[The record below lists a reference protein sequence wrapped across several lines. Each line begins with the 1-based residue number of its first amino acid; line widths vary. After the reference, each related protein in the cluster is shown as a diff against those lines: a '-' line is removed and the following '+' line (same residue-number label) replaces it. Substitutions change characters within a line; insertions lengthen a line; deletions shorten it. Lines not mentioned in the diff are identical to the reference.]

1 MHKGA
6 DETDLAPQPDESDG
20 ADRPRGGTP
29 ASASAS
35 GAASAKPGTGM
46 TGWRTAL
53 DPQRLPLLI
62 LVFVGG
68 VVSLG
73 LEVSGPRLMAPFFG
87 TTQLIWAVQIGT
99 TLLYLSLGY
108 YIGGR
113 LADRRPDARLL
124 CILTTI
130 AAVAAA
136 LIPFISR
143 PILDFSVNAFSS
155 FNSGDG
161 TAAIGYF
168 IATLLGVI
176 LLFAVPVTLL
186 GMVSPFAI
194 RLSVKRVGE
203 TGTNAGN
210 LYALSTIGSLL
221 GAFIPALVLIP
232 AWGVRRTII
241 ALALALL
248 LASLWGLR
256 PRARIGSAAI
266 GALLLL
272 VIAVPALYT
281 ASLGSLKPQAN
292 LIYEQETLYN
302 YVQVTQDAQGTNYL
316 ILNEGDAIHSIYNPN
331 RILYIDRGW
340 YSDYLLAAPYFNENY
355 QPSQTRKLAVVGLAG
370 GTIARQYNAAYHLD
384 RIDGAELDPAIVS
397 VARKYFGLTEPN
409 LHVYYGDGRTF
420 MAATKET
427 YDVVAVDAFQ
437 QPYMPFQL
445 TTTEFYT
452 DVRQRLGKQGV
463 VVIKTGHCGPDH
475 RLMDALVNTLYAS
488 GFANVYT
495 EEMPGDAIDSN
506 IIATVS
512 KTSIDTLRANL
523 AKEPSDSLIGTVA
536 PYIVDVV
543 KPAQAQK
550 DGLVFTDDRAPVEQ
564 ITDATIL
571 TCVQRG

>member
-1 MHKGA
+1 V
-6 DETDLAPQPDESDG
+6 
-20 ADRPRGGTP
+20 
-29 ASASAS
+29 
-35 GAASAKPGTGM
+35 
-46 TGWRTAL
+46 AL
-53 DPQRLPLLI
+53 DTQRLPLLI

-136 LIPFISR
+136 LIPFISH
-143 PILDFSVNAFSS
+143 PILNFSVNAFSS

-161 TAAIGYF
+161 TAAVGYF
-168 IATLLGVI
+168 IATLLGVV

-256 PRARIGSAAI
+256 PRTRIGS
-266 GALLLL
+266 GAFAVLLAL
-272 VIAVPALYT
+272 VIIVPALYN
-281 ASLGSLKPQAN
+281 ASLGPLKPQHG

-302 YVQVTQDAQGTNYL
+302 YVQVTQDGQGTNYL
-316 ILNEGDAIHSIYNPN
+316 VLNEGDAIHSIYNPN

-340 YSDYLLAAPYFNENY
+340 YSDYLLAAPYLNDNY

-370 GTIARQYNAAYHLD
+370 GTIARQYNAAYKLD

-420 MAATKET
+420 INATKKT

-452 DVRQRLGKQGV
+452 DIHQHLGAQGV

-475 RLMDALVNTLYAS
+475 RLMDALVNTLYSS
-488 GFANVYT
+488 GFASVYT

-512 KTSIDTLRANL
+512 KTSVDTLRANL

-536 PYIVDVV
+536 PYMLDAIQ
-543 KPAQAQK
+543 PAQAQK

-571 TCVQRG
+571 TCVQGH

>member
-1 MHKGA
+1 MRT
-6 DETDLAPQPDESDG
+6 DETDLAPPSDESDG
-20 ADRPRGGTP
+20 ADTPGADTTRGTSISAP
-29 ASASAS
+29 AP
-35 GAASAKPGTGM
+35 GAVSAKPA
-46 TGWRTAL
+46 TGWRVAL

-73 LEVSGPRLMAPFFG
+73 LEISGPRLMAPFFG
-87 TTQLIWAVQIGT
+87 TTQPIWAVQIGT

-113 LADRRPDARLL
+113 VADRRPDARLL

-143 PILDFSVNAFSS
+143 PILNFSVNAFSS

-161 TAAIGYF
+161 TAAVGYF
-168 IATLLGVI
+168 AATLLGVV

-210 LYALSTIGSLL
+210 LYALSTIGSLV
-221 GAFIPALVLIP
+221 GAFLPAFILIP
-232 AWGVRRTII
+232 FWGVRRTIV
-241 ALALALL
+241 ALAIILL

-256 PRARIGSAAI
+256 PQARIGPAAV
-266 GALLLL
+266 AATLLLL
-272 VIAVPALYT
+272 IAVPALYT

-302 YVQVTQDAQGTNYL
+302 YVQVTQDAQGTHYL

-331 RILYIDRGW
+331 QILYIDRGW

-420 MAATKET
+420 IAATKET

-445 TTTEFYT
+445 TTTEFYS
-452 DVRQRLGKQGV
+452 DIKQHLSQQGV

-495 EEMPGDAIDSN
+495 EEMPGDAVDSN
-506 IIATVS
+506 IIATMS
-512 KTSIDTLRANL
+512 KTSVETLRSNL
-523 AKEPSDSLIGTVA
+523 AKAPSDSLIGTVA
-536 PYIVDVV
+536 PYMLNVV

-550 DGLVFTDDRAPVEQ
+550 DGLIFTDDRAPVEQ

>member
-1 MHKGA
+1 MRT
-6 DETDLAPQPDESDG
+6 DETDLAPQPEEADAARGTSAVASVTG
-20 ADRPRGGTP
+20 ATRARWWETFDT
-29 ASASAS
+29 
-35 GAASAKPGTGM
+35 T
-46 TGWRTAL
+46 
-53 DPQRLPLLI
+53 RLPLLI

-113 LADRRPDARLL
+113 IADRRPDPRLL

-143 PILDFSVNAFSS
+143 PILNFSVNAFSS

-161 TAAIGYF
+161 TAAVGYF
-168 IATLLGVI
+168 IATLLGVV

-194 RLSVKRVGE
+194 RLSVRRVGE

-232 AWGVRRTII
+232 AWGVRRTIL
-241 ALALALL
+241 ALAFALL

-256 PRARIGSAAI
+256 PRARIGSGAVA
-266 GALLLL
+266 ALLLL

-281 ASLGSLKPQAN
+281 ASLGPLKPQQG

-302 YVQVTQDAQGTNYL
+302 YVQVTRDQQGTNYL
-316 ILNEGDAIHSIYNPN
+316 VLNEGDAIHSIYNPD
-331 RILYIDRGW
+331 RILYVDRGW

-355 QPSQTRKLAVVGLAG
+355 QNAQTRKLAVVGLAG

-384 RIDGAELDPAIVS
+384 RIDGAELDPAIIS
-397 VARKYFGLTEPN
+397 VARKYFGLNEPN
-409 LHVYYGDGRTF
+409 LRVYYGDGRTF
-420 MAATKET
+420 IAATNET

-445 TTTEFYT
+445 TTTEFY
-452 DVRQRLGKQGV
+452 DGVRQHLSQQGV
-463 VVIKTGHCGPDH
+463 VAIKSGHCGADY
-475 RLMDALVNTLYAS
+475 RLVDALVNTLYAA
-488 GFANVYT
+488 GFASVYT
-495 EEMPGDAIDSN
+495 EDMPGDAIDIN

-512 KTSIDTLRANL
+512 KTSVETLRANL

-536 PYIVDVV
+536 PYMLAVV
-543 KPAQAQK
+543 KPAQAEK

-571 TCVQRG
+571 TCVQRH

>member
-1 MHKGA
+1 MRT
-6 DETDLAPQPDESDG
+6 DETDLAPQSDESDG
-20 ADRPRGGTP
+20 ADTPRGS
-29 ASASAS
+29 SASAPAPDAKATA
-35 GAASAKPGTGM
+35 GATTGR
-46 TGWRTAL
+46 WAAI

-136 LIPFISR
+136 LIPFISH
-143 PILDFSVNAFSS
+143 PILNFSVNAFNS
-155 FNSGDG
+155 FNNGDG
-161 TAAIGYF
+161 TAAVGYF
-168 IATLLGVI
+168 VATLLGVV

-194 RLSVKRVGE
+194 RLSVRRVGE

-221 GAFIPALVLIP
+221 GAFIPALLLIP
-232 AWGVRRTII
+232 AWGVRRTIL
-241 ALALALL
+241 ALAFALL

-256 PRARIGSAAI
+256 PQARIGSAAVA
-266 GALLLL
+266 ALLLL

-281 ASLGSLKPQAN
+281 ASLGPLKPEAG
-292 LIYEQETLYN
+292 LVYEQETLYN
-302 YVQVTQDAQGTNYL
+302 YVQVTRDAQGTNYL
-316 ILNEGDAIHSIYNPN
+316 VLNEGDAIHSIYNPD
-331 RILYIDRGW
+331 RILYVDRGW
-340 YSDYLLAAPYFNENY
+340 YSDYLLAAPYFNDNF
-355 QPSQTRKLAVVGLAG
+355 QPAQVHKLAVVGLAG

-420 MAATKET
+420 IAATKEA

-445 TTTEFYT
+445 TTTEFY
-452 DVRQRLGKQGV
+452 DGIRQHLNKQGV
-463 VVIKTGHCGPDH
+463 VVIKTGHCGSNY
-475 RLMDALVNTLYAS
+475 RLADALVNTLYAS
-488 GFANVYT
+488 GFASVYT
-495 EEMPGDAIDSN
+495 EEMPSDNVDMN
-506 IIATVS
+506 IIATMS
-512 KTSIDTLRANL
+512 KTSVATLRANL

-536 PYIVDVV
+536 PYMLAVV

-571 TCVQRG
+571 TCVQGH

>member
-1 MHKGA
+1 MRT
-6 DETDLAPQPDESDG
+6 DETDLAPQPEEADAARGTSAVASVTG
-20 ADRPRGGTP
+20 ATRARWWETFDT
-29 ASASAS
+29 
-35 GAASAKPGTGM
+35 T
-46 TGWRTAL
+46 
-53 DPQRLPLLI
+53 RLPLLI

-113 LADRRPDARLL
+113 IADRRPDPRLL

-143 PILDFSVNAFSS
+143 PILNFSVNAFSS

-161 TAAIGYF
+161 TAAVGYF
-168 IATLLGVI
+168 IATLFGVV

-194 RLSVKRVGE
+194 RLSVRRVGE

-232 AWGVRRTII
+232 AWGVRRTIL
-241 ALALALL
+241 ALAFALL

-256 PRARIGSAAI
+256 PQARIGSGAVA
-266 GALLLL
+266 ALLLL

-281 ASLGSLKPQAN
+281 ASLGPLKPQQG

-302 YVQVTQDAQGTNYL
+302 YVQVTRDQQGTNYL
-316 ILNEGDAIHSIYNPN
+316 VLNEGDAIHSIYNPD
-331 RILYIDRGW
+331 RILYVDRGW

-355 QPSQTRKLAVVGLAG
+355 QNAQTRKLAVVGLAG

-384 RIDGAELDPAIVS
+384 RIDGAELDPSIIS
-397 VARKYFGLTEPN
+397 VARKYFGLNEPN
-409 LHVYYGDGRTF
+409 LRVYYGDGRTF
-420 MAATKET
+420 IAATNET

-445 TTTEFYT
+445 TTTEFY
-452 DVRQRLGKQGV
+452 DGVRQHLSQQGV
-463 VVIKTGHCGPDH
+463 VAIKSGHCGADY
-475 RLMDALVNTLYAS
+475 RLVDALVNTLYAA
-488 GFANVYT
+488 GFASVYT
-495 EEMPGDAIDSN
+495 EDMPGDAIDIN

-512 KTSIDTLRANL
+512 KTSVETLRANL

-536 PYIVDVV
+536 PYMLAVV
-543 KPAQAQK
+543 KPAQAEK

-571 TCVQRG
+571 TCVQRH

>member
-1 MHKGA
+1 MRT
-6 DETDLAPQPDESDG
+6 DETDLAPQPEE
-20 ADRPRGGTP
+20 ADAARGTSAV
-29 ASASAS
+29 ASAT
-35 GAASAKPGTGM
+35 GATRAPWWETFDST
-46 TGWRTAL
+46 
-53 DPQRLPLLI
+53 RLPLLI

-113 LADRRPDARLL
+113 IADRRPDARLL

-143 PILDFSVNAFSS
+143 PILNFSVNAFSA

-161 TAAIGYF
+161 TAAVGYF
-168 IATLLGVI
+168 IATLLGVV

-194 RLSVKRVGE
+194 RLSVRQVGE

-221 GAFIPALVLIP
+221 GAFIPALLLIP
-232 AWGVRRTII
+232 AWGVRRTIL
-241 ALALALL
+241 ALAFALL

-256 PRARIGSAAI
+256 PRARIGSSAVAT
-266 GALLLL
+266 LLLL
-272 VIAVPALYT
+272 VIAVPTLYT
-281 ASLGSLKPQAN
+281 ASLGPLKPQQG

-302 YVQVTQDAQGTNYL
+302 YVQVTRDQQGTNYL
-316 ILNEGDAIHSIYNPN
+316 VLNEGDAIHSIYNPD
-331 RILYIDRGW
+331 RILYVDRGW

-355 QPSQTRKLAVVGLAG
+355 QNAQTRKLAVVGLAG

-384 RIDGAELDPAIVS
+384 RIEGAELDPAIVS
-397 VARKYFGLTEPN
+397 VARKYFGLNEPN

-420 MAATKET
+420 IAATKET

-445 TTTEFYT
+445 TTTEFY
-452 DVRQRLGKQGV
+452 DGVRQHLSQQGV
-463 VVIKTGHCGPDH
+463 VAIKSGHCGSDY
-475 RLMDALVNTLYAS
+475 RLVNALVNTLYAA
-488 GFANVYT
+488 GFASVYT
-495 EEMPGDAIDSN
+495 ENMPGDNVDIN

-512 KTSIDTLRANL
+512 KTSVETLRANL

-536 PYIVDVV
+536 PYMLDVV
-543 KPAQAQK
+543 KPAQAEQ

-571 TCVQRG
+571 TCVQRH

>member
-1 MHKGA
+1 MRT
-6 DETDLAPQPDESDG
+6 DETDLAPPSDG
-20 ADRPRGGTP
+20 ADTPRGSSTSTP
-29 ASASAS
+29 AAAKTIS
-35 GAASAKPGTGM
+35 GKALA
-46 TGWRTAL
+46 GWWGAL

-113 LADRRPDARLL
+113 IADRRPDARLL

-143 PILDFSVNAFSS
+143 PILNFSVNAFSS

-161 TAAIGYF
+161 TAAVGYF

-221 GAFIPALVLIP
+221 GAFLPALVLIP
-232 AWGVRRTII
+232 AWGVRKTIL
-241 ALALALL
+241 ALSLALL

-256 PRARIGSAAI
+256 PRARIGSGAVA
-266 GALLLL
+266 ALLVL
-272 VIAVPALYT
+272 VIAVPTLYS
-281 ASLGSLKPQAN
+281 ASLGPLKPQAN

-302 YVQVTQDAQGTNYL
+302 YVQVTQDAQGTHYL

-331 RILYIDRGW
+331 QILYIDRGW
-340 YSDYLLAAPYFNENY
+340 YSDYLLAAPYLNDNY
-355 QPSQTRKLAVVGLAG
+355 QPSHTRRLAVVGLAG

-384 RIDGAELDPAIVS
+384 RIDGAELDPAIVA

-420 MAATKET
+420 IAATKQT

-452 DVRQRLGKQGV
+452 DVRQRLSQQGV

-488 GFANVYT
+488 GFASVYT

-506 IIATVS
+506 IIATMS
-512 KTSIDTLRANL
+512 KTSVETLRANL

-536 PYIVDVV
+536 PYMLDVV
-543 KPAQAQK
+543 RPAQAQK

-571 TCVQRG
+571 TCVQGR